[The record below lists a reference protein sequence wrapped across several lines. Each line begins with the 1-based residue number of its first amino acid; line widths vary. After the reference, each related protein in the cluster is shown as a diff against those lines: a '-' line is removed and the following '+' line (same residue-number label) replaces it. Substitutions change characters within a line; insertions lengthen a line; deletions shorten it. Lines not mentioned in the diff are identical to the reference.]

1 MPTHGAIMVEDS
13 SPREIRRGIAPCLLG
28 VQAGL
33 DPLHLLE
40 ALVAQGA
47 VSVLSPSQRHPDS
60 VVASG
65 DHG

>member
-1 MPTHGAIMVEDS
+1 MHTHGAIMVEDS
-13 SPREIRRGIAPCLLG
+13 SPPCLLG

-47 VSVLSPSQRHPDS
+47 VSVLSPSQRHPGS